1 MQKTFLPFSICKKM
15 ISLAGKR
22 ERENHQWEC
31 WRMQAPEE
39 TSREDKLS
47 VQMQIRP
54 QKMRA

>member
-1 MQKTFLPFSICKKM
+1 MPFSICKKM
-15 ISLAGKR
+15 ISLEGKR
-22 ERENHQWEC
+22 ERGNHQSEC
-31 WRMQAPEE
+31 WRMQAREE